1 MWLQLV
7 NEYEVSIGGG
17 GEEVRGC
24 LFVSVGEVVV
34 YTCAVKNEMTI
45 LTIVGAKR
53 YVVTHNVQPYIF
65 AIQNGSCTSKVT
77 STSPLARYRRMVSKM
92 R

>member
-7 NEYEVSIGGG
+7 NDYEVSISGG
-17 GEEVRGC
+17 GEEVRGS

-45 LTIVGAKR
+45 LTIVGQKG
-53 YVVTHNVQPYIF
+53 T
-65 AIQNGSCTSKVT
+65 
-77 STSPLARYRRMVSKM
+77 
-92 R
+92 